1 MVQYFFQDN
10 VDLEVP
16 RAEWPNRPYLCDTE
30 DDEDVAEGGEDREED
45 EGEAPVVGR
54 QSRCCGIEAGEEE
67 EGKTKLLMVQI

>member
-1 MVQYFFQDN
+1 MHADMQSEAAFMVQYFLQDH
-10 VDLEVP
+10 
-16 RAEWPNRPYLCDTE
+16 PYLCDTE